1 MVTDISGAG
10 LSHSVAAQANTVA
23 MSRVTEA
30 NRPGQPGE
38 VPSVTGSGNQLSSTT
53 QVTGAYAQIRNRQDE
68 LNQAASVVRE
78 VGNTV
83 KEADQLLSK
92 MEDNLVKVV
101 KMYPPYPVDNPE
113 RISLLNSFGGLR
125 RQIDALTFPPPNS
138 LDAVGR
144 LLGSSEDANAKDS
157 KDTKDAKD
165 ALNAETQS
173 IASLIKEPMWD
184 IPTLDA
190 QKASDAEVG
199 KALDQVKAMKSV
211 LADIQ
216 SGMWNDVVS
225 FVQQADTSAAK
236 SEGVE
241 ARNLLSDL
249 AAERGGI
256 SRSANQLEA
265 AAESR

>member
-1 MVTDISGAG
+1 MVTEISGAG
-10 LSHSVAAQANTVA
+10 VSHSVAALANTVA

-30 NRPGQPGE
+30 EASRPGQPGE
-38 VPSVTGSGNQLSSTT
+38 VPSVSGSDNQLSSTT

-92 MEDNLVKVV
+92 MEEDLVKVI

-125 RQIDALTFPPPNS
+125 RQIDALTFPPPNT

-157 KDTKDAKD
+157 KDAKD
-165 ALNAETQS
+165 ALNAATQS
-173 IASLIKEPMWD
+173 IASLAKEPMWD

-199 KALDQVKAMKSV
+199 KAIGSG
-211 LADIQ
+211 Q
-216 SGMWNDVVS
+216 SHENCPGGYPIRDV
-225 FVQQADTSAAK
+225 
-236 SEGVE
+236 E
-241 ARNLLSDL
+241 
-249 AAERGGI
+249 
-256 SRSANQLEA
+256 
-265 AAESR
+265 